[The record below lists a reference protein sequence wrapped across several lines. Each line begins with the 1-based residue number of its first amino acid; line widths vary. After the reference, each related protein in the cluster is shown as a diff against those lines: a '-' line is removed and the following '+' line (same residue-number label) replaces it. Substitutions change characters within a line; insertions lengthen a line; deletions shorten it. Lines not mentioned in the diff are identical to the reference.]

1 MEAPLAVARVA
12 AMEERGDV
20 TRQPEADPGAPVG
33 GDDAWPPSRGTSR
46 LVTDARLDELAA
58 TEARVRYRT
67 AGMAP
72 IAPDPVIARSL
83 LPGECVLAAHHAILA
98 DSRAFPEAWVPAE
111 GVPGE
116 LYLTTMRLIFVGGVV
131 VAFSLIDVEEADL
144 AAEHL
149 LLVLRDGVGLLLAVD
164 RPRLVR
170 VQIAAARAAARPST
184 PATPAAGSPAG

>member
-1 MEAPLAVARVA
+1 
-12 AMEERGDV
+12 
-20 TRQPEADPGAPVG
+20 
-33 GDDAWPPSRGTSR
+33 
-46 LVTDARLDELAA
+46 
-58 TEARVRYRT
+58 
-67 AGMAP
+67 
-72 IAPDPVIARSL
+72 
-83 LPGECVLAAHHAILA
+83 
-98 DSRAFPEAWVPAE
+98 
-111 GVPGE
+111 
-116 LYLTTMRLIFVGGVV
+116 MRLIFVGGVV